1 MASRTV
7 EPDPLVHLTL
17 GNQKEATSCKYRTL
31 DPVWEEG
38 FSFLVK
44 NPLTQTM
51 TLQVRREDDN
61 EPVMAL
67 GVRLWRQHFCVV
79 NNGMLC

>member
-1 MASRTV
+1 MRQMASRAV
-7 EPDPLVHLTL
+7 EPDPLVRLAL

-51 TLQVRREDDN
+51 TLEVHADVCSWGN
-61 EPVMAL
+61 C
-67 GVRLWRQHFCVV
+67 G
-79 NNGMLC
+79 G